1 MKTIFPLEKPYTLRT
16 CKLFPFHLPQVYNF
30 HPSKYIPGINM
41 GIPYSIN
48 SSTISILLT
57 VLLLKKLIFNVN
69 DYLIYAEM
77 HNHILNGVIILNHL
91 KKDIAKKIS

>member
-1 MKTIFPLEKPYTLRT
+1 
-16 CKLFPFHLPQVYNF
+16 
-30 HPSKYIPGINM
+30 M

-57 VLLLKKLIFNVN
+57 YYYYLILLLLKKLIFNVN

-91 KKDIAKKIS
+91 KKDIAKKISWAYVELFPLKIFSPLKKKKKKERIAWQNKN